1 MKKEIIKFLGQ
12 KVIAFF
18 IMLFFAFLIN
28 SFLRV
33 EAVHCKSTSCN
44 HKEQDEAC
52 IARCDYSKPE
62 NHQEVNGFC
71 DGYYNNDVPPVVKFR
86 CIEVGGGG
94 GGGGG
99 GGRRRRRRRRWRW
112 GGVQTGL
119 NVKCN
124 CNNKIYNACGN
135 YYGLTNIK
143 YRGPCTPTLTG
154 PDTCNA
160 KAINRYYQYQSCA
173 VAPTSTPIPPTAT
186 PAPGGGGGSCP
197 WSSPIAVSTLP
208 GSGVPQGQ
216 TEVIYPNN
224 TQLLQSFY
232 RGDQGFWRIV
242 PVVSGEPVWANAGA
256 WSAPIAVST
265 LPGSGSIQTRSDLII
280 GNGTKLMQ
288 AIWRG
293 DQGFW
298 RIVPIVNGG
307 PQWSCADSSSPTA
320 TPPLSCLK
328 SQGDANCIGGID
340 LADFEIWRKEFTGEL
355 DTKTADFNDDTK
367 VSLADFE
374 VWRKS
379 YYK

>member
-33 EAVHCKSTSCN
+33 EAAYCEPTGCN

-52 IARCDYSKPE
+52 IARCDYSKLE

-186 PAPGGGGGSCP
+186 P
-197 WSSPIAVSTLP
+197 
-208 GSGVPQGQ
+208 
-216 TEVIYPNN
+216 
-224 TQLLQSFY
+224 
-232 RGDQGFWRIV
+232 
-242 PVVSGEPVWANAGA
+242 
-256 WSAPIAVST
+256 
-265 LPGSGSIQTRSDLII
+265 
-280 GNGTKLMQ
+280 
-288 AIWRG
+288 
-293 DQGFW
+293 
-298 RIVPIVNGG
+298 
-307 PQWSCADSSSPTA
+307 
-320 TPPLSCLK
+320 PLSCLK

-355 DTKTADFNDDTK
+355 DTKTADFNKDTK
-367 VSLADFE
+367 ISLADFE
-374 VWRKS
+374 IWRSS